1 MRHFEFTGL
10 NRLSSYAYQFQTVD
24 SPVHRLDA
32 KWKFT
37 LWIIMST
44 CAFAAREP
52 WAITGLLLL
61 NIIYYLLSR
70 LSLAE
75 LCKDIRFFL
84 IQMIIIAGLYMI
96 RYGIEEGIWMGVR
109 TTLQILLFFM
119 PGMVFLRT
127 TKSTQMMRDLRKIL
141 PARFSFL
148 IMTSLRFVPFFARE
162 LHEISMA
169 QRLRGAYLSPRKLIN
184 PQSWKD
190 FLNCLVVPLIV
201 RALKTSNEAALSA
214 EARAFNRRFIGR

>member
-1 MRHFEFTGL
+1 
-10 NRLSSYAYQFQTVD
+10 
-24 SPVHRLDA
+24 
-32 KWKFT
+32 
-37 LWIIMST
+37 MST

-52 WAITGLLLL
+52 WAISGLLLL
-61 NIIYYLLSR
+61 NIIYYLLAR

-75 LCKDIRFFL
+75 LCKDIRFFI
-84 IQMIIIAGLYMI
+84 IQMIIIVGLYMI

-162 LHEISMA
+162 LHDISMA

-214 EARAFNRRFIGR
+214 EARAFNRRFIRR